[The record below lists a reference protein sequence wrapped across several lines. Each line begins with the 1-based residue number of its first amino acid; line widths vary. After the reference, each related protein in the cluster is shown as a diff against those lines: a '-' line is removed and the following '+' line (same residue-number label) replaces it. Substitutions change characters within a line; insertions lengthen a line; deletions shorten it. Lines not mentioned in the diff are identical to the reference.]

1 MELRKISPDTL
12 DVFVLQSDLA
22 HFMQTSA
29 WGDVNNKRGYIPHL
43 LGLYDKDKLLGTA
56 LLLEKKVLMY
66 STFYCPRG
74 FIVDYKNKDLLKEMI
89 NSLKDYV
96 KNHNGLYFKINPAII
111 IRKLD
116 EEANIKETIEDNYS
130 LIEDLK
136 SLGGHFRGFTKR
148 FNESSAPRY
157 TFRVDVSKSKE
168 EIFNNLH
175 NTTKKILKEDNP
187 YGVLITKNA
196 ENALE
201 DFYHV
206 MKETSIRKKLYV
218 EDFNYFKDFYELLH
232 KNNEADIYVASIDVA
247 HLKAIFLDK
256 LNKVNEEVEE
266 TNKRPDGPKKANK
279 LNDLELKKNK
289 IIKLKEEVDSLK
301 EERIVLS
308 SIITAKF
315 KDIVWTI
322 HGGNSDILQF
332 LNANYELYY
341 HILLDSKDNGYKYV
355 DFYGSEGQI
364 DKNSNIYGIFLFK
377 LRFGGDFIEFIGE
390 FDFIIRPLMNSII
403 NKLLVFRRKLK
414 YNKSLKEND

>member
-1 MELRKISPDTL
+1 MELRKISPAIL
-12 DVFVLQSDLA
+12 DEFVYNSDIA

-29 WGDVNNKRGYIPHL
+29 WGNVNKYRGYISHL
-43 LGLYDKDKLLGTA
+43 LGLYDNESLVGTA

-74 FIVDYKNKDLLKEMI
+74 FIIDYKNKDLLTEMI

-96 KNHNGLYFKINPAII
+96 RKHNGLYFKINPAII

-116 EEANIKETIEDNYS
+116 EEANIKETIENNFS
-130 LIEDLK
+130 LIEYLQSK
-136 SLGGHFRGFTKR
+136 GGHFRGFTKR

-157 TFRVDVSKSKE
+157 TFRVDVSKTKE

-187 YGVLITKNA
+187 YGVIITKNDA
-196 ENALE
+196 YALE
-201 DFYHV
+201 DFYKV
-206 MKETSIRKKLYV
+206 MKETSFRKKLFV
-218 EDFNYFKDFYELLH
+218 EEFNYFKDFYELLH
-232 KNNEADIYVASIDVA
+232 QNDEADIYVASIDVM
-247 HLKAIFLDK
+247 HLKAIFNEKLDNV
-256 LNKVNEEVEE
+256 NKEIDDV
-266 TNKRPDGPKKANK
+266 NKRPDGPKKTNK
-279 LNDLELKKNK
+279 LNDLELKKNR
-289 IIKLKEEVDSLK
+289 IIKQKEEIDSLK

-332 LNANYELYY
+332 LNGNYELYY
-341 HILLDSKDNGYKYV
+341 HILLDSKDNGFKYV

-364 DKNSNIYGIFLFK
+364 DKNSNLYGIFLFK

-414 YNKSLKEND
+414 YNKSLKND